1 MKIALALNSYQ
12 IQIEKG
18 GFFVE
23 RRLKINATSGYK
35 YQDVPTLQL
44 KGKYLEQFGFS
55 IGTKVVVSLE
65 KDRIVIAT
73 IAIEAANDEAF

>member
-1 MKIALALNSYQ
+1 M
-12 IQIEKG
+12 G

-35 YQDVPTLQL
+35 HQDVPTLQL

-65 KDRIVIAT
+65 KDRIVIAP
-73 IAIEAANDEAF
+73 IVIEAANDKAF

>member
-1 MKIALALNSYQ
+1 M
-12 IQIEKG
+12 
-18 GFFVE
+18 E

-55 IGTKVVVSLE
+55 INTKVVVSLE
-65 KDRIVIAT
+65 KDRIIIAP
-73 IAIEAANDEAF
+73 IAIEEANDKTF

>member
-1 MKIALALNSYQ
+1 MCKA
-12 IQIEKG
+12 EKHTHWR
-18 GFFVE
+18 

-65 KDRIVIAT
+65 KGRIVIEPLAT
-73 IAIEAANDEAF
+73 EEANDKAF

>member
-1 MKIALALNSYQ
+1 M
-12 IQIEKG
+12 
-18 GFFVE
+18 E

-55 IGTKVVVSLE
+55 IGIKVVVSLE
-65 KDRIVIAT
+65 KGRIIIAP
-73 IAIEAANDEAF
+73 IAIEAANDEVF

>member
-1 MKIALALNSYQ
+1 MKR
-12 IQIEKG
+12 IEIKIEIG

-23 RRLKINATSGYK
+23 KRLKINATSGYK

-55 IGTKVVVSLE
+55 INTKVLVSLE
-65 KDRIVIAT
+65 KDRIVIAP
-73 IAIEAANDEAF
+73 IAIEEANDKPF

>member
-1 MKIALALNSYQ
+1 M
-12 IQIEKG
+12 
-18 GFFVE
+18 E

-35 YQDVPTLQL
+35 YQDVSTLQL

-55 IGTKVVVSLE
+55 IDTKVVVSLE
-65 KDRIVIAT
+65 KDRIVIAP